1 MLRRYGTSE
10 HFKAYTVNPVVYY
23 YHISLHIQSSENFLN
38 NRIRAIFTLCTFGA
52 SGLGHDEPVPVAALL
67 VVVAH
72 AQVVPN
78 LVGHHVDRREA
89 RRRVGFTLKQPV
101 VNCNTRC
108 YVI

>member
-1 MLRRYGTSE
+1 MCLEDTGRVNTSKRTQLTQL
-10 HFKAYTVNPVVYY
+10 FFVY
-23 YHISLHIQSSENFLN
+23 HDTNHHIQSSEN
-38 NRIRAIFTLCTFGA
+38 NRIRVIFTLCTFGA

-108 YVI
+108 